1 VCVWV
6 GWCGHQDLNRGEAS
20 GEGIPRTW
28 YSRQVDNHTKR
39 GQRSWMHRG
48 LSIAILNV
56 TESDL
61 AERSLAILFV
71 TGLLMPAHRSERK
84 RIGRTSQE
92 VSEDDL
98 QECVTYSDGPR
109 APVFRSSNILG
120 MSGELY
126 LCLCVLLCAQPCTS
140 CNGNCALINP
150 DAVDRKVVLN
160 AHSLKFKS

>member
-1 VCVWV
+1 MSLKATLLSVVLPYYLSLDRL
-6 GWCGHQDLNRGEAS
+6 CGSAC
-20 GEGIPRTW
+20 
-28 YSRQVDNHTKR
+28 
-39 GQRSWMHRG
+39 
-48 LSIAILNV
+48 
-56 TESDL
+56 
-61 AERSLAILFV
+61 AILFV

-150 DAVDRKVVLN
+150 DDRNYWLQKITGQVFKDPTPEVQQLSES
-160 AHSLKFKS
+160 SLQLSIVYAS